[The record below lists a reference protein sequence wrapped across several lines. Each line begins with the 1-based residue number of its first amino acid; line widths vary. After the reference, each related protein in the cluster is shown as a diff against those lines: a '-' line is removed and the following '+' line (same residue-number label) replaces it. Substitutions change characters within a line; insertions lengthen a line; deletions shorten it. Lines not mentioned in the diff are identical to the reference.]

1 MRLSKNPRY
10 LLAITWVYSAG
21 SCSAAAKL
29 LVCSN
34 EPLLFWLDRLLCM
47 VRQLGAEFDTQFLLP
62 PSVEDWVGPRHVAR
76 FVREFVRGLD
86 LAELGF
92 TVRVPQVRGRPG
104 YTCELLTSAWVYGY
118 LTKQRSTRSLE
129 RACQCD
135 MGAIWLTG
143 NHQPDHSTLH
153 NFFRDHRKA
162 FKKLL
167 RQSALLAC
175 RMGLVDMQFVAVDGT
190 KLKASTGGKDA
201 ILLKDLEFA
210 VAAIDEQIDKY
221 IAQVDG
227 AGDLPCAQLP
237 ESLSDVKK
245 LREAIA
251 RDLAELKEL
260 GASQLSPVD
269 PDARV
274 MQTRDGLRPAYNAQA
289 AVDSKSGIVLAA
301 SVSLNASDAGLLD
314 AVIDQ
319 VEEDIGVRP
328 DLTAA
333 DSGYFSAAQMQ
344 LAQDKGRALAVS
356 MRGREPG
363 KDEPLHSW
371 LFVHDTQRNILV
383 CPIGGELSFRGPR
396 KAHSS
401 KDPVDRYSCDDYKD
415 CPFAKQCSK
424 SPRGRQVEVGL
435 HRDAA
440 LGQWER
446 QKNLEH
452 PEKMKKR
459 SAVVERIFGHV
470 KRNLGLRHLDH
481 RTLETVQAVWATI
494 LAVTNLRTIYKHW
507 KLAA

>member
-1 MRLSKNPRY
+1 
-10 LLAITWVYSAG
+10 
-21 SCSAAAKL
+21 
-29 LVCSN
+29 
-34 EPLLFWLDRLLCM
+34 M
-47 VRQLGAEFDTQFLLP
+47 VRQLSADFDTQLLLP
-62 PSVEDWVGPRHVAR
+62 PCVEDWLGPRHIAR
-76 FVREFVRGLD
+76 FVREFVRELD
-86 LAELGF
+86 LALLGF
-92 TVRVPQVRGRPG
+92 TVRAPQLTGRPG
-104 YTCELLTSAWVYGY
+104 YTAELLLSAWIYGY
-118 LTKQRSTRSLE
+118 LTRQRSTRNLE

-162 FKKLL
+162 FRALL
-167 RQSALLAC
+167 RQSAILAC

-190 KLKASTGGKDA
+190 KLKASVGGKDS
-201 ILLKDLEFA
+201 ILVKDLEIA

-221 IAQVDG
+221 IAEVE
-227 AGDLPCAQLP
+227 ATGDLPCAQLP
-237 ESLSDVKK
+237 ESLSDAKK

-289 AVDSKSGIVLAA
+289 AVDSKSGIVLSA
-301 SVSLNASDAGLLD
+301 SVSLNAHDAGLLD
-314 AVIDQ
+314 GVMDQ

-344 LAQDKGRALAVS
+344 LAEDKGRSIAVS
-356 MRGREPG
+356 MNGREPA

-371 LFVHDTQRNILV
+371 LFVHDPERNILV
-383 CPIGGELSFRGPR
+383 CPIGGELSFRGAGKAQSGRDPR
-396 KAHSS
+396 
-401 KDPVDRYSCDDYKD
+401 DRYHCDDHKD
-415 CPFAKQCSK
+415 CPFAAQCSK
-424 SPRGRQVEVGL
+424 SPRGRSVEVGP

-440 LGQWER
+440 LRQWER

-452 PEKMKKR
+452 RENMKKR

-470 KRNLGLRHLDH
+470 KRNLGLWHLEH
-481 RTLETVQAVWATI
+481 RSLEAVEAVWSAI
-494 LAVTNLRTIYKHW
+494 LTSTNLRTIYKHW
-507 KLAA
+507 KIAA